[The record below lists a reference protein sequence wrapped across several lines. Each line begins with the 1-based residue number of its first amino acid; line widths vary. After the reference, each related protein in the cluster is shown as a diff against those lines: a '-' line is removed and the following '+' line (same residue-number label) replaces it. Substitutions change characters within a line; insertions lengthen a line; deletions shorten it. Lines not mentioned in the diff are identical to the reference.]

1 MMTMIKNR
9 TIRVSDPKMYR
20 VEEAQIEQTLPQKVL
35 FVEMALLVP
44 RQLLSRLQT

>member
-1 MMTMIKNR
+1 MMRMNKSWTKR
-9 TIRVSDPKMYR
+9 ASDPKMFR